1 MLGYYGVYNI
11 QEKRKKNMRYTSH
24 IQGRAIV
31 DIDKL
36 KQHQVDKDK
45 IRQLAD
51 LYTDI
56 YASLDIVEDEL
67 IFAQISAD
75 WSEIFDYEVD
85 IVDIIDDLKTGVII
99 GQCTTDLSYGLED
112 NLKKFV
118 DNYGDILTSMIVDRK
133 GEKWDD
139 FEQFK
144 MVKDSSGARLESCQ
158 AEVVITYN
166 DWRAA

>member
-1 MLGYYGVYNI
+1 
-11 QEKRKKNMRYTSH
+11 MRYTSH
-24 IQGRAIV
+24 IQGRTIV

-36 KQHQVDKDK
+36 KQHQVDEDK

-56 YASLDIVEDEL
+56 YASLDIREDEL

>member
-1 MLGYYGVYNI
+1 
-11 QEKRKKNMRYTSH
+11 MRYTSH
-24 IQGRAIV
+24 IQGRTIV

-36 KQHQVDKDK
+36 KQHQVDEDK

-56 YASLDIVEDEL
+56 YASLDIREDEL

-144 MVKDSSGARLESCQ
+144 MVKDSSGDRLESCQ

>member
-1 MLGYYGVYNI
+1 
-11 QEKRKKNMRYTSH
+11 MRYTSH

-36 KQHQVDKDK
+36 KQHQVDEDK
-45 IRQLAD
+45 IQQLVE

-56 YASLDIVEDEL
+56 YASLDIREDEL
-67 IFAQISAD
+67 IFAQIAAD

-99 GQCTTDLSYGLED
+99 GQCNSDFVYDLED
-112 NLKKFV
+112 NLKRFV

-133 GEKWDD
+133 GEQWYD

-144 MVKDSSGARLESCQ
+144 MVKDSSGARLERCQ

>member
-1 MLGYYGVYNI
+1 
-11 QEKRKKNMRYTSH
+11 MRYTSN

-45 IRQLAD
+45 IRQLAE

-56 YASLDIVEDEL
+56 YASLDIAEDEL

-99 GQCTTDLSYGLED
+99 GQCNSDLSYELED
-112 NLKKFV
+112 NLKRFV

-133 GEKWDD
+133 GEQWDD

-144 MVKDSSGARLESCQ
+144 MIKNSSGNRLESCQ
-158 AEVVITYN
+158 AEVIITYN

>member
-1 MLGYYGVYNI
+1 
-11 QEKRKKNMRYTSH
+11 MRYTSH

-31 DIDKL
+31 DIGKL
-36 KQHQVDKDK
+36 KQHQVNKDK
-45 IRQLAD
+45 IRQLAE

-99 GQCTTDLSYGLED
+99 GQCNTDISYELED
-112 NLKKFV
+112 NLKSFV

-144 MVKDSSGARLESCQ
+144 MVKDSSGNRLESCQ
-158 AEVVITYN
+158 AEVVLTYN
-166 DWRAA
+166 DWKAA